1 MFSVSL
7 WLVECAIQQ
16 PRRHREHRDCT
27 EKKLKL
33 RHYRTFDRIDR
44 IFQDEHVILKEMA
57 QVQIDNIKMAYTDAG
72 AGRPVLLLHGY
83 PFNRSLWNE
92 QIAALSGSYRVI
104 APDLRGFGESDSS
117 EGPSTM
123 NRMAQDVALL
133 LDHLEIPRVT
143 IGSLSMGGYVTL
155 AFYKQF
161 ASRVRALILADTR
174 ATPDTEEAKQNR
186 AQQAEKALADGMAG
200 IADAMLPKLLTP
212 ETVSRRP
219 EIVKRVRDMMLKTKP
234 EGAAA
239 ALRGMA
245 VRDDQTSLL
254 SKITVPTLILVGAE
268 DALTPV
274 ADSEKLNDG
283 IAGSRLVVL
292 ENAGHV
298 SNLERTEKF
307 NDALLDFLSESSS

>member
-1 MFSVSL
+1 M
-7 WLVECAIQQ
+7 
-16 PRRHREHRDCT
+16 RRGG
-27 EKKLKL
+27 
-33 RHYRTFDRIDR
+33 TFDRIL
-44 IFQDEHVILKEMA
+44 FILSNFTVEMA
-57 QVQIDNIKMAYTDAG
+57 QVQIDNTTLAYTDTG
-72 AGRPVLLLHGY
+72 SGRPVVLIHGY

-117 EGPSTM
+117 DGPSTM

-133 LDHLEIPRVT
+133 LDHLGIPRVT
-143 IGSLSMGGYVTL
+143 IGALSMGGYVTF

-174 ATPDTEEAKQNR
+174 AQADTEEAKQKR
-186 AQQAEKALADGMAG
+186 AQQAEKALSEGMAG

-212 ETVSRRP
+212 ETVSKRP
-219 EIVKRVRDMMLKTKP
+219 DIVKRVRDMMLKTKP

-245 VRDDQTSLL
+245 ERDDQTTL
-254 SKITVPTLILVGAE
+254 KISVPTLIIVGAE
-268 DALTPV
+268 DAITPV
-274 ADSEKLNDG
+274 ADSEKMNQA

-298 SNLERTEKF
+298 SNLERTEEF
-307 NDALLDFLSESSS
+307 NEAVLDFLSESSS

>member
-1 MFSVSL
+1 MP
-7 WLVECAIQQ
+7 LVKINDIQ
-16 PRRHREHRDCT
+16 
-27 EKKLKL
+27 
-33 RHYRTFDRIDR
+33 
-44 IFQDEHVILKEMA
+44 
-57 QVQIDNIKMAYTDAG
+57 MAYTDAG
-72 AGRPVLLLHGY
+72 AGRPVVLIHGY

-117 EGPSTM
+117 DGSSTM
-123 NRMAQDVALL
+123 NRMAEDVALL
-133 LDHLEIPRVT
+133 LDHLEVPRVT
-143 IGSLSMGGYVTL
+143 IGSLSMGGYVAF

-174 ATPDTEEAKQNR
+174 ATPDTEEARQNR
-186 AQQAEKALADGMAG
+186 AQQAEKALAEGMAG

-212 ETVSRRP
+212 ETVSKRP

-245 VRDDQTSLL
+245 ERDDQTSLL

-268 DALTPV
+268 DAITPV
-274 ADSEKLNDG
+274 ADSEKMHEG
-283 IAGSRLVVL
+283 VAGSRLVVL

-307 NDALLDFLSESSS
+307 NEALLDFLSESSS

>member
-1 MFSVSL
+1 MAFIKVND
-7 WLVECAIQQ
+7 IQ
-16 PRRHREHRDCT
+16 
-27 EKKLKL
+27 
-33 RHYRTFDRIDR
+33 
-44 IFQDEHVILKEMA
+44 
-57 QVQIDNIKMAYTDAG
+57 MAYTDAG
-72 AGRPVLLLHGY
+72 AGRPVVLIHGY

-92 QIAALSGSYRVI
+92 QIAALSESCRVI

-117 EGPSTM
+117 DEPSTM
-123 NRMAQDVALL
+123 NRMAQDIAAL
-133 LDHLEIPRVT
+133 LDHLGIPRAT
-143 IGSLSMGGYVTL
+143 MGSLSMGGYVTF

-161 ASRVRALILADTR
+161 PSRVRALILADTR
-174 ATPDTEEAKQNR
+174 AQADTEEGKQTR
-186 AQQAEKALADGMAG
+186 AQQAEKALAEGMAG

-212 ETVSRRP
+212 ETVSKRP

-234 EGAAA
+234 DGAAA

-245 VRDDQTSLL
+245 ERDDQTSLL

-268 DALTPV
+268 DAITPV
-274 ADSEKLNDG
+274 ADSETMNQK

-307 NDALLDFLSESSS
+307 NEALLDFLSESSS